1 MGKIKYYYDT
11 YKIKTILKIS
21 VPTLS
26 SAVKMKYFTDQPH
39 IILHLFK
46 TLIDTQAVL
55 RTYIMYLNE
64 SKNDPH

>member
-46 TLIDTQAVL
+46 TLIDT
-55 RTYIMYLNE
+55 
-64 SKNDPH
+64 